1 MRVGPRCF
9 GQDSSCPALLR
20 WRPRAS
26 RLPLRGFH
34 PLRPAFPRRSGSL
47 KAAPGRSYYPAHAS
61 TRTVWAPPF
70 SLAATRGIDSFFLLL
85 RVLRCF
91 SSPGSPRPTPVTGL
105 QPAGLPHSE
114 MRGSIHACRSPRL
127 FAACRVLLRLRK
139 PRHPPSALFSLLSV
153 NLLGHLCPRMP
164 MKLRPAAALWPYDH
178 SAGLLTLVFSLLYL
192 VCFLPLLSR
201 NEPFRL
207 PFLHLTSPSPG
218 LQKLVASLLMNSPF
232 FRNGLQ
238 RYGLFLYLQIF
249 LQLFFKNIFSNQS
262 SISNNFK
269 ANSNLLNQIW
279 HQFTVTSEIFTHPLS
294 VFLSELTASS
304 MEGVFSFVV
313 STMATAQV

>member
-20 WRPRAS
+20 WRPRAP

-47 KAAPGRSYYPAHAS
+47 KAALGRSYYPAHAS

-91 SSPGSPRPTPVTGL
+91 SSPGSPRLMPVTGL

-114 MRGSIHACRSPRL
+114 MRGSVHACRSPRL

-153 NLLGHLCPRMP
+153 NLLRNLSRRMP
-164 MKLRPAAALWPYDH
+164 MKLRPAAAIWSYDH

-201 NEPFRL
+201 NSSGTLPDAPDALRVGRTFR
-207 PFLHLTSPSPG
+207 PCG
-218 LQKLVASLLMNSPF
+218 AV
-232 FRNGLQ
+232 
-238 RYGLFLYLQIF
+238 
-249 LQLFFKNIFSNQS
+249 
-262 SISNNFK
+262 
-269 ANSNLLNQIW
+269 
-279 HQFTVTSEIFTHPLS
+279 S
-294 VFLSELTASS
+294 V
-304 MEGVFSFVV
+304 
-313 STMATAQV
+313 